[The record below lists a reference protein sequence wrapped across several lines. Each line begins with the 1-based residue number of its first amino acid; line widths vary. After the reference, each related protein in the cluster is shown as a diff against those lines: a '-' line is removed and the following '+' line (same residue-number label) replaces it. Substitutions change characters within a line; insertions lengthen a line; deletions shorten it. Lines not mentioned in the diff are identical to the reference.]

1 MFLSVQL
8 SCYPLTDDYKPPIR
22 AVIERLEKTGLEIF
36 PGRMS
41 TEMFGEYDEV
51 MRVLSDTMKW
61 SFEEYGKAVFVA
73 KIMEGDRPYFKGRI
87 SFFLLLCFLIEVPG

>member
-8 SCYPLTDDYKPPIR
+8 SCYPLKDEYKQPIR
-22 AVIERLEKTGLEIF
+22 DLIARLEQSGLEVH

-51 MRVLSDTMKW
+51 MRVLSETMKW
-61 SFEEYGKAVFVA
+61 SFETYGKAVFVA
-73 KIMEGDRPYFKGRI
+73 KIMEGDRRPT
-87 SFFLLLCFLIEVPG
+87 

>member
-22 AVIERLEKTGLEIF
+22 ALIERLKQSGLEVY

-41 TEMFGEYDEV
+41 TEIFGEHDEV
-51 MRVLSDTMKW
+51 MQVLSDTLKW
-61 SFEEYGKAVFVA
+61 SFEEYGKSVFVA
-73 KIMEGDRPYFKGRI
+73 KMMEGDRRPR
-87 SFFLLLCFLIEVPG
+87 